1 MERILPNTFLGPR
14 AYFTSFDYRIVKRTS
29 NLDRLRTEVERKLK
43 ILLLLKS
50 KIVCAA
56 SHLTSEFTYN
66 IFKDNPYLINQ
77 GYILP
82 AFRADKTDISELFVK
97 KRLKN
102 KDSVI
107 KFYRDNIKQTVK
119 WDLVD
124 NSAWFKNQFVMELK
138 DENSLIKRQ
147 LKNVSNDEI
156 QNIINE
162 IESVDIFSRELIDSI
177 AKNFTRNDRAL
188 LLNFRDLIYHMSGAR
203 VVNCESAL
211 PQENYIDY
219 DLADLSHNRTKLSDE
234 QILWKLYFEMA
245 LETLHKKMIP
255 IEILDI
261 LSFQDILTIRKPLLE
276 AGFQERY
283 DSLINKIILGM
294 QSQSSKLLFNIN
306 ELEQIRIKLK
316 ETFDIIFEEELSQF
330 QKKLVK
336 SDIKELGNV
345 SSSVALG
352 ILGFIPGIGSIA
364 SALSVLKDSPSLIF
378 NIGQSYT
385 SLKSLSNFEDYISKR
400 EKILREKILMANIS
414 DKSLMLEAVQH
425 LTNSMYDKL
434 KI

>member
-316 ETFDIIFEEELSQF
+316 VVISYSWQSQLRLH
-330 QKKLVK
+330 QMVLTTASYRKL
-336 SDIKELGNV
+336 
-345 SSSVALG
+345 
-352 ILGFIPGIGSIA
+352 
-364 SALSVLKDSPSLIF
+364 
-378 NIGQSYT
+378 
-385 SLKSLSNFEDYISKR
+385 
-400 EKILREKILMANIS
+400 
-414 DKSLMLEAVQH
+414 
-425 LTNSMYDKL
+425 
-434 KI
+434 